1 MFDNPKY
8 RLAKQIYYALEE
20 YELTL
25 REQKENDGALE
36 EQRKAYRPVEG
47 DTDEDGHGHHDIKGH
62 VEATLVD
69 N

>member
-36 EQRKAYRPVEG
+36 E
-47 DTDEDGHGHHDIKGH
+47 
-62 VEATLVD
+62 
-69 N
+69 